1 MHSVLIA
8 TGQYHSLDLLTDS
21 PIPELRPLAG
31 RPWIEHVVEILAKIR
46 IRRVSVVICREP
58 EAVRKVLGTG
68 ERWGLEIKYYTAK
81 QPDFPY
87 GRIKHL
93 PLSSNKENIFLAHAD
108 RLPDLE
114 GYDDVVTQKMRQ
126 TAFCAVHEDAST
138 AGVKPV
144 NSKKTWS
151 GYAVVE
157 GGWLCKLAENCN
169 EESLNEMIRESVRDQ
184 TMKSVTLP
192 QVLDARHHSSFL
204 EANKTVLG
212 KKQPEILIKSN
223 EVQTGVWISRNVV
236 IHPTVRIQ
244 PPVFLGENSN
254 VEAQVELGP
263 NAVIAADCVIDRKAS
278 VMNSVIM
285 THSYIGENLE
295 VTDSI
300 IDRNRL
306 INTRLETALCINEN
320 FMLGSLCKGVTPSL
334 WQKLPSRLAGLL
346 LLVGLSPLL
355 PIAAIYAVIKYRK
368 GFLRLEKA
376 VTLPAP
382 DSVKEWR
389 ATRILQLGAPV
400 RTSAVQ
406 PLLCDFSFDTFLL
419 VFVPGLIS
427 VVFGD
432 LHLVGLPP
440 RAPENV
446 EKLPEDWRKLYLQGK
461 MGLITQNLLYHNAR
475 QDADENY
482 AAETFYVA
490 MGTWRRDAKFSL
502 NYFGKVLQTICRN
515 FLNYGIRN
523 LVKRKTTFHKNS

>member
-8 TGQYHSLDLLTDS
+8 TGHYHSLDLLTDS
-21 PIPELRPLAG
+21 PIPELRPLVG

-46 IRRVSVVICREP
+46 IRRVSVIICREP
-58 EAVRKVLGTG
+58 EAVRKVLGNG
-68 ERWGLEIKYYTAK
+68 ERWGLQIKYYTAK

-87 GRIKHL
+87 GRIRHL
-93 PLSSNKENIFLAHAD
+93 PLSSNEEKILLAHAD
-108 RLPDLE
+108 RLPDLD
-114 GYDDVVTQKMRQ
+114 GYSDCVMKKMRQ

-138 AGVKPV
+138 AGVKTLK
-144 NSKKTWS
+144 SEKTWS
-151 GYAVVE
+151 GYAVV
-157 GGWLCKLAENCN
+157 GTGWLCNLAENCN

-184 TMKSVTLP
+184 AMKSVTLP
-192 QVLDARHHSSFL
+192 QVLDARHHSLLL
-204 EANKTVLG
+204 EANKNVLG
-212 KKQPEILIKSN
+212 KKQPKILIKSN
-223 EVQTGVWISRNVV
+223 EVQPGVWISRNVV
-236 IHPTVRIQ
+236 IHPTACIK

-254 VEAQVELGP
+254 LGAQVELGP
-263 NAVIAADCVIDRKAS
+263 NAMIAADCVIDRKAS
-278 VMNSVIM
+278 VVNSLIM
-285 THSYIGENLE
+285 AHSYVGENLE
-295 VTDSI
+295 VNDSI

-320 FMLGSLCKGVTPSL
+320 FILGALCKGVTPSP

-368 GFLRLEKA
+368 DFVRLEKA

-389 ATRILQLGAPV
+389 AARILQLGEPV
-400 RTSAVQ
+400 RTSALQ
-406 PLLCDFSFDTFLL
+406 PLLCDFSFQTLLL

-440 RAPENV
+440 RSPENV

-490 MGTWRRDAKFSL
+490 MGTWRRDAKLSL

-523 LVKRKTTFHKNS
+523 LVKRNKTVHNNP